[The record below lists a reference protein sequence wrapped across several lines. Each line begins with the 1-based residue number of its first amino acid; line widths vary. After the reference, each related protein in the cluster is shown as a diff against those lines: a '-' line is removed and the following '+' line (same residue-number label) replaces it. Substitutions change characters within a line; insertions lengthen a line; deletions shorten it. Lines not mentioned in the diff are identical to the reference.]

1 MQALLGIDIGTT
13 GVKAA
18 LFAANDGHVL
28 SSAFVD
34 YPLFHPQP
42 GWAEQNPEDW
52 WQATLAATRSCLANG
67 AQHGVT
73 PADVR
78 GIGLSGQMH
87 GVVLLDET
95 YKVLR
100 PCIIWADQRSEAQCR
115 WMTEKVGASRLIELV
130 SNPAL
135 PGFSAPKALWVRD
148 NEPEIFAQ
156 TRTLILP
163 KDYIRFS
170 LTGVLAMEISDAAGT
185 CLLDVKHGRWSSEVL
200 EAIGFDPSLLPPVVA
215 ADVVCGEITGE
226 VEQFTGLLAGTPVAG
241 GGADNACGAVGNGVV
256 HPGLALVSIG
266 TSGVLL
272 AHAATPQV
280 DVSGPIPRV
289 HTFNHAVPHAWYL
302 MGVTQSA
309 GLSLLWVRDNI
320 GLPERALEHW
330 TGLDAYELLIREAEG
345 VLPGSDG
352 LLFLPYLQGERTP
365 HLDAYARGGWIG
377 LTASHNRRH
386 LVRSV
391 LEGVAFSL
399 KDCFAIIQEQG
410 LTLEQVRA
418 TGVGAKSPLW
428 RQIIADVL
436 GVELVTTNAQEGPA
450 FGAAL
455 LAGVASGVYAS
466 VEQACDATV
475 RVVERTEPR
484 PDAEPIYARAYE
496 TYQALYPALK
506 PIISRPVSTWRTF
519 SEHGHDMLC
528 T

>member
-1 MQALLGIDIGTT
+1 MQALLGIDLGTT

-28 SSAFVD
+28 ATAFVD
-34 YPLFHPQP
+34 YPLLHPHP
-42 GWAEQNPEDW
+42 GWAEQDPAQW
-52 WQATLAATRSCLANG
+52 WQATITAIRTCLAG
-67 AQHGVT
+67 GVSSGLST
-73 PADVR
+73 EDIR

-87 GVVLLDET
+87 GVVLLDAE

-100 PCIIWADQRSEAQCR
+100 PCIIWADQRSDAQCR
-115 WMTEKVGASRLIELV
+115 WMTERVGAARLIELV

-148 NEPEIFAQ
+148 NEPETFAR
-156 TRTLILP
+156 TRTIILP
-163 KDYIRFS
+163 KDYIRYR

-185 CLLDVKHGRWSSEVL
+185 CLLDVKHGTWSREVL
-200 EAIGFDPSLLPPVVA
+200 EAIEFDPALLPAVVP
-215 ADVVCGEITGE
+215 ADAVCGKITGE
-226 VEQFTGLLAGTPVAG
+226 VAFLTGLQPGTPVAG

-256 HPGLALVSIG
+256 RPGLALVSIG
-266 TSGVLL
+266 TSGVVL

-280 DVSGPIPRV
+280 DTSGPVPRV

-302 MGVTQSA
+302 MGVTQGA
-309 GLSLLWVRDNI
+309 GLSLRWVRDNI
-320 GLPERALEHW
+320 GLPEVAIERWAEV
-330 TGLDAYELLIREAEG
+330 DAYSTLAKEAEH
-345 VLPGSDG
+345 VPAGSDG

-418 TGVGAKSPLW
+418 TGGGAKSPLW

-455 LAGVASGVYAS
+455 LAGVASGIYSS
-466 VEQACDATV
+466 VQQACDATV
-475 RVVERTEPR
+475 RIVDRTEPQQATA
-484 PDAEPIYARAYE
+484 PVYTHMYE
-496 TYQALYPALK
+496 QYRALYPALK
-506 PIISRPVSTWRTF
+506 PILSHP
-519 SEHGHDMLC
+519 L
-528 T
+528 